1 MWYALTENSLHMM
14 YVAQELWN
22 ELPKLDRVH
31 KLIKQDIIFHVGN
44 LSKMEKKM
52 LQRVTVVIFNI
63 SGLKKKQTMEKHKS
77 FWSL

>member
-63 SGLKKKQTMEKHKS
+63 SGLKKQQTMEKHKS